1 MDVSATTA
9 ESWWESL
16 ELCKDYDLK
25 DTWSMDENSCF
36 FKALAALPTKG
47 LTKEGKKTKGGKGS
61 RQCMTVAFPV
71 SADGGKVDKPMVYWK
86 RKKKIPPSKCN

>member
-47 LTKEGKKTKGGKGS
+47 LTKKGKKTKGGKGS
-61 RQCMTVAFPV
+61 RQCMTVTFLV